1 MAIYLLTC
9 HKKGISSLQLSR
21 DLNITQKNDAEN
33 FAVIMNRIA
42 RVPVSPVP
50 PRKPK
55 DTSKPAPENKE
66 KKETDDNKPSSDKE

>member
-1 MAIYLLTC
+1 M
-9 HKKGISSLQLSR
+9 S
-21 DLNITQKNDAEN
+21 NNDAEN
-33 FAVIMNRIA
+33 FAEIMNRIA
-42 RVPVSPVP
+42 RVPVSSVP

>member
-33 FAVIMNRIA
+33 FAEIMNRIA
-42 RVPVSPVP
+42 RVPVSSVP

-55 DTSKPAPENKE
+55 DAPKPAPEKKENKE
-66 KKETDDNKPSSDKE
+66 TNNNPPSSDEE